1 MSNKTNTHRNLNLDY
16 PIQLQRRSI
25 HADLLQVMS
34 RIAQKGSDII
44 PIGKTSPD
52 TLHEPEEEEV
62 PS

>member
-1 MSNKTNTHRNLNLDY
+1 
-16 PIQLQRRSI
+16 
-25 HADLLQVMS
+25 MS

-62 PS
+62 GTLRNSF